1 MMTMLIS
8 EVLGGGSMNTRI
20 KNFFVLF
27 GVIIVFF
34 IIGLYKNADMP
45 KQEEYL
51 TAFSNVLFS
60 TDSFVQ
66 IYPQMDSNMTIAKI
80 YKANDELEMKEE
92 NRTFALLDL
101 DDDGTPEL
109 ILPLAIGD
117 SDSIYGF
124 EILHYID
131 GDILGYV
138 LPYRAFYPL
147 KEDGTFIS
155 SGGATDWEICSI
167 SAFTRQTYCTN
178 VHLQIKT
185 SGSIGTNMI
194 YSYYVNGHEVNE
206 KIFNEAVTEWND
218 KEDVVF
224 LKLSKQYWQ

>member
-1 MMTMLIS
+1 
-8 EVLGGGSMNTRI
+8 MNTRI

-27 GVIIVFF
+27 GVIIVFLSSVY
-34 IIGLYKNADMP
+34 IMP

-60 TDSFVQ
+60 ADSFVQ
-66 IYPQMDSNMTIAKI
+66 IYPQMDSDMTLAEI
-80 YKANDELEMKEE
+80 YKVNDELEMKEE
-92 NRTFALLDL
+92 NRTFALFDL

-109 ILPLAIGD
+109 ILPLALGD

-131 GDILGYV
+131 GDILGYL
-138 LPYRAFYPL
+138 LPYRGFYPL
-147 KEDGTFIS
+147 KKDGTFIS
-155 SGGATDWEICSI
+155 SGGATDWKICSI
-167 SAFTRQTYCTN
+167 SAFSRQTYCTN
-178 VHLQIKT
+178 VYLQIKT

-194 YSYYVNGHEVNE
+194 YSYYVNGHEVTE

-218 KEDVVF
+218 KENVAF
-224 LKLSKQYWQ
+224 FKLSKQYW

>member
-1 MMTMLIS
+1 
-8 EVLGGGSMNTRI
+8 MNTRI

-27 GVIIVFF
+27 GVIIVFLSSVY
-34 IIGLYKNADMP
+34 IMP

-60 TDSFVQ
+60 ADSFVQ
-66 IYPQMDSNMTIAKI
+66 IYPQMDSDMTLAEI
-80 YKANDELEMKEE
+80 YKVNDELEMKEE
-92 NRTFALLDL
+92 NRTFALFDL

-109 ILPLAIGD
+109 ILPLALGD

-131 GDILGYV
+131 GDILGYL
-138 LPYRAFYPL
+138 LPYRGFYPL
-147 KEDGTFIS
+147 KKDGTFIS
-155 SGGATDWEICSI
+155 SGGATDWKICSI
-167 SAFTRQTYCTN
+167 SAFSRQTYCTN
-178 VHLQIKT
+178 VHLQIQT

-206 KIFNEAVTEWND
+206 KIFYEAVTEWND

-224 LKLSKQYWQ
+224 FKLSKQYW